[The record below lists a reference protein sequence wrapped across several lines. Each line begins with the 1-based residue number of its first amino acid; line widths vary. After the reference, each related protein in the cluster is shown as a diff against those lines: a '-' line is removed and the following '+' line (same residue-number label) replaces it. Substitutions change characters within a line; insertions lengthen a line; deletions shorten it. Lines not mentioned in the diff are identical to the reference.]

1 MPPDGASMPA
11 DLRRR
16 LATLIERSLGTSIRD
31 VEPISPGLGHRQFL
45 RVWLSGDAPASVIAR
60 IEPPGRAP
68 AAAFGVPP
76 EPPLEPI
83 RRLLESHGL
92 PVPARHAS
100 DPEAGIE
107 LLEDVGQQ
115 SLEQAVVE
123 ATADERQ
130 ALYETA
136 CDLVPRLQAVE
147 GTPADAEAFARG
159 LDAPLFESKAR
170 KLIEW
175 TLPVG
180 LGRDPTPAE
189 RDAVLDA
196 FSLIAEI
203 CAEAPTRLAHRDMK
217 AANLMLR
224 VTQEAADLV
233 LIDLQGAF
241 QAPPEYDLVCLLRDP
256 HVALPEAEVRAQ
268 IDRIRPALPHAPGA
282 DEFARRFDL
291 LTLTRVS
298 KDISHYLHAAA
309 SRDDERY
316 LDFVPRGVSYLLT
329 ASERAVVRDPGLGA
343 LAELIAKL
351 VGHFVP
357 QTMRREPGVAHCV
370 R

>member
-1 MPPDGASMPA
+1 MPPDESSLSA

-16 LATLIERSLGTSIRD
+16 LAALIEQSLGTSIRD

-45 RVWLSGDAPASVIAR
+45 RVWLSGDAPPSVIAR
-60 IEPPGRAP
+60 IDPPGRSPAP
-68 AAAFGVPP
+68 AFGVAP

-92 PVPARHAS
+92 PVPARHAA

-115 SLEQAVVE
+115 SLEQAVFE
-123 ATADERQ
+123 ATAEERM
-130 ALYETA
+130 ALYDTA
-136 CDLVPRLQAVE
+136 CALVPRLQAIE
-147 GTPADAEAFARG
+147 GTPSDADAFARR
-159 LDAPLFESKAR
+159 LDAPLFETKAR
-170 KLIEW
+170 KLVEW

-189 RDAVLDA
+189 RDAVLGA
-196 FSLIAEI
+196 FSRIAEI
-203 CAEAPTRLAHRDMK
+203 CSEAPARLAHRDMK
-217 AANLMLR
+217 AANLILR
-224 VTQEAADLV
+224 VTPKAASLV

-241 QAPPEYDLVCLLRDP
+241 LAPPEYDLVCLLRDP
-256 HVALPEAEVRAQ
+256 HVALPEAEVRAHV
-268 IDRIRPALPHAPGA
+268 DRVRPALPDVPGA
-282 DEFARRFDL
+282 DDFARRFDL

-298 KDISHYLHAAA
+298 KDISHYLHAAR

-316 LDFVPRGVSYLLT
+316 LDFVPRGVAYLMT
-329 ASERAVVRDPGLGA
+329 AAERAVARDPDLGP
-343 LAELIAKL
+343 LAELIDKL
-351 VGHFVP
+351 VSHFVP
-357 QTMRREPGVAHCV
+357 QAMQREPGVAKCV